1 MKQTDP
7 QYKLRLP
14 QELKDLVEEAAKR
27 TGRSMNAEVVARLQT
42 TFEAP
47 LLGRMSAATDP
58 ALECEEP
65 VSIYDIKMSAD
76 AVERIEKR
84 LERIE
89 QAVLPPAAPD
99 SGNEGGAAGAN

>member
-47 LLGRMSAATDP
+47 LLGRLSAATD
-58 ALECEEP
+58 
-65 VSIYDIKMSAD
+65 
-76 AVERIEKR
+76 
-84 LERIE
+84 IE
-89 QAVLPPAAPD
+89 QAVLPPAAPG
-99 SGNEGGAAGAN
+99 SANEDGAAGAD

>member
-14 QELKDLVEEAAKR
+14 QELKDLIEEAAKR
-27 TGRSMNAEVVARLQT
+27 SGRSMNAEVVARLQT
-42 TFEAP
+42 TFAAP
-47 LLGRMSAATDP
+47 QLGRMAASPDP
-58 ALECEEP
+58 AMECEEP
-65 VSIYDIKMSAD
+65 LGIYDIRMSAE

-89 QAVLPPAAPD
+89 QAVIPPPPTVP
-99 SGNEGGAAGAN
+99 GPENGV

>member
-14 QELKDLVEEAAKR
+14 QELKDLVEAAKR

-47 LLGRMSAATDP
+47 CWAACRPRRTLRWNAKSP
-58 ALECEEP
+58 
-65 VSIYDIKMSAD
+65 
-76 AVERIEKR
+76 
-84 LERIE
+84 
-89 QAVLPPAAPD
+89 
-99 SGNEGGAAGAN
+99 

>member
-47 LLGRMSAATDP
+47 LLGRLSAATDP
-58 ALECEEP
+58 SLECEEP
-65 VSIYDIKMSAD
+65 VSIYDIKMSAE

-89 QAVLPPAAPD
+89 QAVLPPAAPG
-99 SGNEGGAAGAN
+99 SANEDGAAGAD